1 MGSSESV
8 LKGQNLMSS
17 SESVLKGQNF
27 MNSFESELKGR
38 TLMSSFGSVLKG
50 QNLMSSLELVL
61 KGQNQSNYN
70 IHACIYIYI
79 KIPELAI
86 PLHSSSQLSAQTLLM
101 CLYSPCVQSYTSTS
115 VCKLKI
121 PNSAAIPL
129 CEHMKLFQYTGRNG

>member
-79 KIPELAI
+79 SKFLNWPF
-86 PLHSSSQLSAQTLLM
+86 HSSSQLSAQTLLM
-101 CLYSPCVQSYTSTS
+101 CLYSLCVQSYTSTS